1 MDRERA
7 DVVIVRAGPAGL
19 FAARELVIRSE
30 LQVVVLERGPDLP
43 ERLADP
49 SWRTSGFGAAGSG
62 RTGSTPR
69 PDVSARRLP
78 EPRGHRGPG
87 REPGRGDG
95 TAHHALYESKLL
107 HRSKTFND
115 RARTFC
121 VCPYG
126 EVTLETYE
134 DVVTV
139 NGHSYAGRRT
149 ANTNFAVLVT
159 TRFTEPFHEP
169 IAYGRYVAHLANL
182 VGGTVIIQRLG
193 DLRLGRRSTPERHG
207 RARSRA
213 LLARHAA
220 LRRGGQVLLGP
231 APPLVRDG
239 DGDPRPVR
247 RGGRCRD
254 LAGLVQAA
262 ASGVAAA
269 RAIARRSRTRA
280 A

>member
-1 MDRERA
+1 
-7 DVVIVRAGPAGL
+7 VIVRAGPAGL

-115 RARTFC
+115 RARTLLR
-121 VCPYG
+121 VSVRRGHPR
-126 EVTLETYE
+126 
-134 DVVTV
+134 DVR
-139 NGHSYAGRRT
+139 GRRDRERTLLRGAPDRQHQLRGPRDDALHRAVPRAHRLRQVRGPPREPRRRHGDHPAARRPAPGQALHAGAPWTRSLPGSTRETRCST
-149 ANTNFAVLVT
+149 AWRSSS
-159 TRFTEPFHEP
+159 TRPSSASRP
-169 IAYGRYVAHLANL
+169 RW
-182 VGGTVIIQRLG
+182 R
-193 DLRLGRRSTPERHG
+193 RRS
-207 RARSRA
+207 
-213 LLARHAA
+213 
-220 LRRGGQVLLGP
+220 
-231 APPLVRDG
+231 
-239 DGDPRPVR
+239 RPVR